1 MASPD
6 LTNAESVPQEPA
18 QQVTY
23 ETLDEGRIARIWLNR
38 PDAQNAQ
45 SRTLLVQLDEAF
57 GRAEA
62 DDTVRVVILA
72 GRGKNFSAGHDLGSE
87 AALLERKPGPDQHPT
102 FRSHGSTRSGIAERT
117 YLQEWHYFFENTRR
131 WRDLRKITV
140 AQVQG
145 NAISAGLMLIW
156 ACDLIVAADDA
167 KFSDVVAV
175 RMGMPGVEYYA
186 HPWEFGARKAK
197 ELLPT
202 GDSIDADEAYRLGM
216 VSKVFPRADLEDK
229 TVEFA
234 RRIAERPTM
243 AALLVKDSV
252 NAASDAMGFTEA
264 LRHAFHI
271 HELGHAHWAAAND
284 HHLRACRGGRHG
296 DSLADSA
303 ATPGDQD
310 CLIRQRELHRYPFEE
325 LKQVLVIPTTH
336 VKGCHDATA
345 SERRA
350 CASPARPAAGPRDS
364 GSRWQR
370 PSARGPARECG
381 TRAAAP
387 R

>member
-1 MASPD
+1 VASPD
-6 LTNAESVPQEPA
+6 LTSTGPA
-18 QQVTY
+18 GEQAPRQVAY
-23 ETLDEGRIARIWLNR
+23 ETLDEGRIARIWLDR
-38 PDAQNAQ
+38 PAAQNAQ

-62 DDTVRVVILA
+62 DDQVRVVILA

-87 AALLERKPGPDQHPT
+87 EALLERKPGPDQHPT
-102 FRSHGSTRSGIAERT
+102 FSINGATRHAVAEKT

-197 ELLPT
+197 ELLLT
-202 GDSIDADEAYRLGM
+202 GDSIDAEEAYRLGM
-216 VSKVFPRADLEDK
+216 VSKIFPRDELEEK
-229 TVEFA
+229 TLDFA

-252 NAASDAMGFTEA
+252 NAAADAMGFTEA

-271 HELGHAHWAAAND
+271 HELGHAHWAAAN
-284 HHLRACRGGRHG
+284 
-296 DSLADSA
+296 
-303 ATPGDQD
+303 
-310 CLIRQRELHRYPFEE
+310 ENRYPVG
-325 LKQVLVIPTTH
+325 LPPDVPDWRTLGAPK
-336 VKGCHDATA
+336 
-345 SERRA
+345 
-350 CASPARPAAGPRDS
+350 PARRDE
-364 GSRWQR
+364 
-370 PSARGPARECG
+370 P
-381 TRAAAP
+381 
-387 R
+387 

>member
-1 MASPD
+1 MAT
-6 LTNAESVPQEPA
+6 LE
-18 QQVTY
+18 QVTY

-62 DDTVRVVILA
+62 DDEVRVVILA
-72 GRGKNFSAGHDLGSE
+72 ARGKNFSAGHDLGSE
-87 AALLERKPGPDQHPT
+87 EAIAERTPGPDQHPT
-102 FRSHGSTRSGIAERT
+102 FTFNGGTRDAISERT
-117 YLQEWHYFFENTRR
+117 YLQEWHYFFNNTSH
-131 WRDLRKITV
+131 WRDLRKITI

-156 ACDLIVAADDA
+156 ACDLIVASDDA
-167 KFSDVVAV
+167 RFSDVVAV

-197 ELLPT
+197 ELLLT
-202 GDSIDADEAYRLGM
+202 GDAIDADEAHRLGM
-216 VSKVFPRADLEDK
+216 VSKVFPRAELEDK
-229 TVEFA
+229 TLEFA

-271 HELGHAHWAAAND
+271 HELGHAHWAAYN
-284 HHLRACRGGRHG
+284 
-296 DSLADSA
+296 
-303 ATPGDQD
+303 
-310 CLIRQRELHRYPFEE
+310 ENRYPVG
-325 LKQVLVIPTTH
+325 LPPNVPDWRTLGAPKL
-336 VKGCHDATA
+336 
-345 SERRA
+345 
-350 CASPARPAAGPRDS
+350 
-364 GSRWQR
+364 SRCDQ
-370 PSARGPARECG
+370 P
-381 TRAAAP
+381 
-387 R
+387 